1 MSSQD
6 ESLTTSIDFE
16 DQEPLLQEDQNS
28 SSLDLPSVPI
38 IDDECGLPGVMN
50 SPDSIDPQER
60 LNSLLQE
67 FATNRNA
74 LFQLIQE
81 LDHTKRRIDLL
92 FPDRPDFRNSMVYT
106 ERVKS
111 LSELFRVLLEIRKEI
126 SRSLKDEFEM
136 VRKVGQNGPGTGLL
150 EEEQIYELIE
160 AVDSAMQVRRK
171 ISLSKTSPSNPPTS
185 QQEE

>member
-16 DQEPLLQEDQNS
+16 DQDPLLQEDQNS
-28 SSLDLPSVPI
+28 SSLDLPVS
-38 IDDECGLPGVMN
+38 IDDGCGLPGVTN
-50 SPDSIDPQER
+50 PNSIDPQER

-81 LDHTKRRIDLL
+81 LDHTKKKIDLL

-171 ISLSKTSPSNPPTS
+171 VSLSKTSPSSLPTS